1 MNKWSQ
7 EIENILQKIRINS
20 VVLSDRHRTNYLE
33 YKKLSKYFDVPI
45 IVVSTISASFSVGSQ
60 SFLSQDLVS
69 AVTCSISMFITIL
82 SGIKLYLN
90 LDNLIQN
97 EIEMSKQFNLLS
109 LDIFKVLNLTKEER
123 TEEAMDFLNK
133 KYNEYTRLIEA
144 SNLLRTKLPV
154 DLLSPIDIINEEIKL
169 PKELIDV

>member
-1 MNKWSQ
+1 MTNWSE
-7 EIENILQKIRINS
+7 EIESILQKIRINS
-20 VVLSDRHRTNYLE
+20 VVLSDRHRNNYLE
-33 YKKLSKYFDVPI
+33 YKNLSKFFDVPI

-60 SFLSQDLVS
+60 SYLSQELVS
-69 AVTCSISMFITIL
+69 TVTCSISMFITIL

-97 EIEMSKQFNLLS
+97 EVEMSKQFNLLS

-133 KYNEYTRLIEA
+133 KYNDYTRLIEA
-144 SNLLRTKLPV
+144 SNLLRTKLPI
-154 DLLSPIDIINEEIKL
+154 DMLSPVDILENEVKL
-169 PKELIDV
+169 PMTDV

>member
-1 MNKWSQ
+1 MTNWSN

-20 VVLSDRHRTNYLE
+20 VVLSDRHRNNFLE
-33 YKKLSKYFDVPI
+33 YKNLSKFFDVPI

-60 SFLSQDLVS
+60 SYMSQELVS
-69 AVTCSISMFITIL
+69 TVTCSISMFITIL

-97 EIEMSKQFNLLS
+97 EVEMSKQFNLLS
-109 LDIFKVLNLTKEER
+109 LDIFRVLNLSKDER

-154 DLLSPIDIINEEIKL
+154 DMLSQIDVLEKEVKL
-169 PKELIDV
+169 PNEMTDV